1 MQVMPYE
8 LEAELLD
15 RLQKDIDDDQSVHVF
30 DSSYDLRDSGFSCAN
45 DKVEGEMMMIDKVV
59 KDSEVGKSYI
69 TF

>member
-1 MQVMPYE
+1 
-8 LEAELLD
+8 
-15 RLQKDIDDDQSVHVF
+15 VF